1 MASNSQR
8 DDLHDCKEWHLREK
22 EIISIPYKGL
32 SLSLV
37 EPIRMT
43 LGAYLVECKMPPCP
57 RICII
62 ILLSTDYE
70 NRLKLAS
77 MALTPAFLTSV
88 RVMNDRL

>member
-37 EPIRMT
+37 NPISTT
-43 LGAYLVECKMPPCP
+43 LGAYLFEGK
-57 RICII
+57 
-62 ILLSTDYE
+62 IL
-70 NRLKLAS
+70 A
-77 MALTPAFLTSV
+77 PH
-88 RVMNDRL
+88 